1 MDRKSYQKVIKH
13 ILIGF
18 ILAGTLT
25 IGTGIMVKTENKTYQ
40 TQMDEMIVMHPD
52 QEQEL
57 KDIFHYYLKER
68 NIIFFRFC
76 LFLIVIAILLFSY
89 GYCIQL
95 KKAREEKSEFL
106 SNLKQLYDQLEQYR
120 KGNYQIRPSFITK
133 ESYFDH
139 AEEWIKMVDS
149 LRELVHYFTAL
160 KEKMD
165 REENSTKSL
174 ITDISHQLKT
184 PLSSLRMS
192 HELAQ
197 EMELTQEER
206 QEFLLKEEQEINKLE
221 VLLAELV
228 NLSRLEN
235 NMIQIKPELSGI
247 KKTLTEAVNQ
257 VFMKAFNK
265 DIKLQVDLQE
275 DVTVYHDSKWTV
287 EAISNVLDNAIKYSN
302 PGSLV
307 SVCVHKLTSVLLIE
321 IEDEGIGI
329 PAEELHKIYQRFYRG
344 VQAGKQV
351 KEGAGIGLYLSR
363 RILEEQGGTIVAKRK
378 QKKGTIFQITLP
390 I

>member
-25 IGTGIMVKTENKTYQ
+25 IGTGIMVKTQNKTYQ
-40 TQMDEMIVMHPD
+40 TQMDEMIVMHPE

-57 KDIFHYYLKER
+57 KDIFHYYINER
-68 NIIFFRFC
+68 NIIFFRFW
-76 LFLIVIAILLFSY
+76 LFLIVIAILLFCY

-95 KKAREEKSEFL
+95 KKAREEKSENL
-106 SNLKQLYDQLEQYR
+106 SNLKQLYDQLEQYK

-133 ESYFDH
+133 ESYFNH
-139 AEEWIKMVDS
+139 TEEWFKIVDS
-149 LRELVHYFTAL
+149 LRELGYYFTAL
-160 KEKMD
+160 KEKTD
-165 REENSTKSL
+165 REENSTKAL

-197 EMELTQEER
+197 ELELTQEER

-221 VLLAELV
+221 ALLAELV

-257 VFMKAFNK
+257 VFIKAFNK

-302 PGSLV
+302 PGSVV
-307 SVCVHKLTSVLLIE
+307 SVCVHKLPRLLLIE

-329 PAEELHKIYQRFYRG
+329 PAEELHRIYQRFYRG

-378 QKKGTIFQITLP
+378 QQKGTIFQITLP

>member
-13 ILIGF
+13 ILLGF
-18 ILAGTLT
+18 ILASTLT
-25 IGTGIMVKTENKTYQ
+25 VGTGIMVKTENKTYQ

-57 KDIFHYYLKER
+57 KESFHYYRNEM
-68 NIIFFRFC
+68 NIIFFRFW
-76 LFLIVIAILLFSY
+76 LFLIIIAILLFCY

-95 KKAREEKSEFL
+95 NKIRKEKSENL
-106 SNLKQLYDQLEQYR
+106 SNLKQLYDQLEQYKKR
-120 KGNYQIRPSFITK
+120 NYQIRPSFITK
-133 ESYFDH
+133 ESYFNH
-139 AEEWIKMVDS
+139 TEEWFKIVDS
-149 LRELVHYFTAL
+149 LRELGYYFTAL
-160 KEKMD
+160 KEKTD
-165 REENSTKSL
+165 REENSTKAL

-197 EMELTQEER
+197 ELELTHEER

-221 VLLAELV
+221 ALLAELV

-235 NMIQIKPELSGI
+235 NMIQIKPELTGI

-257 VFMKAFNK
+257 VFMKAFSK
-265 DIKLQVDLQE
+265 DIKLQVDLQD
-275 DVTVYHDSKWTV
+275 DVMVYHDSKWTV

-307 SVCVHKLTSVLLIE
+307 SVCVHKLPSLLLIE

-329 PAEELHKIYQRFYRG
+329 PAEELHRIYQRFYRG
-344 VQAGKQV
+344 AHAGKQV

-378 QKKGTIFQITLP
+378 QQKGTIFQITLP